1 MAYSYN
7 VKPQLNGRVLI
18 VDDDD
23 DAFREVLGLALEETG
38 LTVDHATSGDEASRM
53 ISASKYSLVITDLQL
68 PKLDGLSLV
77 KQMRK
82 TDPAIPPVILIT
94 GNSHWLPDED
104 PPGVHAVFAKPF
116 NASKFFTSV
125 REAISKSRD

>member
-1 MAYSYN
+1 MAYSYT

-18 VDDDD
+18 VDDDA
-23 DAFREVLGLALEETG
+23 AFREVLGLALEETG
-38 LTVDHATSGDEASRM
+38 LIVDQATEGDEASRM
-53 ISASKYSLVITDLQL
+53 ISESNYSLVITDLQL
-68 PKLDGLSLV
+68 PKVDGLTLA
-77 KQMRK
+77 KQMHASDSP
-82 TDPAIPPVILIT
+82 TPPVILIT

-116 NASKFFTSV
+116 NASKFLTSV

>member
-1 MAYSYN
+1 M
-7 VKPQLNGRVLI
+7 KPQLNGRVLI
-18 VDDDD
+18 VDDDA
-23 DAFREVLGLALEETG
+23 AFREVLGLALEETG
-38 LTVDHATSGDEASRM
+38 LTVDQATTGDEASRM

-68 PKLDGLSLV
+68 PKLDGLTLV

-82 TDPAIPPVILIT
+82 IDPSVPPIILIT

-116 NASKFFTSV
+116 NASKFLTSV

>member
-1 MAYSYN
+1 

-18 VDDDD
+18 VDDDA
-23 DAFREVLGLALEETG
+23 AFREVLGLALEETG
-38 LTVDHATSGDEASRM
+38 LTVDQATTGDEASRM

-68 PKLDGLSLV
+68 PKLDGLTLV

-82 TDPAIPPVILIT
+82 IDPSVPPIILIT

-116 NASKFFTSV
+116 NASKFLTSV